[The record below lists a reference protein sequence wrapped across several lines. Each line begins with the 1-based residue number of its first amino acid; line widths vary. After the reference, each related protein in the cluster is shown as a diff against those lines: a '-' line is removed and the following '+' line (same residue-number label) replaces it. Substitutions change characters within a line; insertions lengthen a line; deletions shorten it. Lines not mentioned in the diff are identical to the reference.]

1 MSECILNALPLT
13 DRERAQF
20 LSAAPGV
27 EQRFAPL
34 MDNSGLT
41 VPLSDPALADRL
53 SAFKADMA
61 RKVAEK
67 DKKIQREEF

>member
-13 DRERAQF
+13 DGERAQF

-41 VPLSDPALADRL
+41 VPLSDPALVEGATVVL
-53 SAFKADMA
+53 GNLPAAVLGVSPTLKWL
-61 RKVAEK
+61 
-67 DKKIQREEF
+67 